1 VAGDSHRPPRA
12 GCAIS
17 AANEVLGDPWSMPR
31 AARRDLWPAQ
41 HPRAALGLGG
51 GDRANILSSRL
62 KRLVAA
68 GLLTREDV
76 TRGRRAA
83 YSLTQAGI
91 QALPVMVAMGSWGL
105 ALPLRH
111 PRAAGVCADLLRD
124 GSPVL
129 IERFMDELGEAPSAS
144 PSPTPT
150 CPGRAGSCR
159 RRTKPRR
166 PATLINSR
174 GNLGQS
180 SRPGCALSTQ
190 TPTSR
195 CHSATSGHQGQARE

>member
-31 AARRDLWPAQ
+31 AARRDLRSAQ
-41 HPRAALGLGG
+41 HPRAAPGLGG

-68 GLLTREDV
+68 GLLTPGGGD
-76 TRGRRAA
+76 TWAA
-83 YSLTQAGI
+83 GG
-91 QALPVMVAMGSWGL
+91 VL
-105 ALPLRH
+105 ADRSRH
-111 PRAAGVCADLLRD
+111 PGAAGHGRDGQLGPRPTATQSASSGVCAELLRD

-129 IERFMDELGEAPSAS
+129 IERFMDELDEAPSAF

-166 PATLINSR
+166 PATLISSR
-174 GNLGQS
+174 GNLG
-180 SRPGCALSTQ
+180 RRDNDKSTR
-190 TPTSR
+190 S
-195 CHSATSGHQGQARE
+195 

>member
-1 VAGDSHRPPRA
+1 MAGDSHRPPRA

-31 AARRDLWPAQ
+31 AARRDLRPAQ
-41 HPRAALGLGG
+41 HPRAAPGLGG

-68 GLLTREDV
+68 GLLTRGEV
-76 TRGRRAA
+76 TRGQRAA
-83 YSLTQAGI
+83 YSLTEAGI
-91 QALPVMVAMGSWGL
+91 QTLPVMSRW
-105 ALPLRH
+105 
-111 PRAAGVCADLLRD
+111 AAGASRYRYAIREQRVCAELLRD

-150 CPGRAGSCR
+150 CLRRAGSCR

-166 PATLINSR
+166 PATLISSR
-174 GNLGQS
+174 GNLG
-180 SRPGCALSTQ
+180 RRDNDKSTW
-190 TPTSR
+190 S
-195 CHSATSGHQGQARE
+195 